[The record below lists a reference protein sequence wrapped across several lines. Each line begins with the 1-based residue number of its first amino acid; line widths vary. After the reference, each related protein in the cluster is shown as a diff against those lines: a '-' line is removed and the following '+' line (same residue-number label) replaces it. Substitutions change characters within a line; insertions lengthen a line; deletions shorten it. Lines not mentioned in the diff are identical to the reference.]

1 MKKNF
6 ENCKKNAHRIAT
18 LWICQS
24 IRTSKYPTKK
34 YYLTLH
40 LKELKKF
47 FEVISLR
54 DLNCLD
60 DNCKRS
66 NKQRLK
72 FLFFIQSITNSYS
85 LNNISHITRK
95 ISLQEIFHV
104 NFQSIYFENSAL
116 LSLWSCCY
124 NYVYHWKVV
133 TEILSKLPIHQKEAT
148 KNLHFCYNKH
158 FFHKRDLK
166 IFIII

>member
-1 MKKNF
+1 MSSNLGCNWTKTVSDNNIWRKTLK
-6 ENCKKNAHRIAT
+6 NCKKNAHRMAT

-34 YYLTLH
+34 NYLTLR

-66 NKQRLK
+66 NQQNLK
-72 FLFFIQSITNSYS
+72 FLCLIQSIANSYS
-85 LNNISHITRK
+85 LIFLLNISYKQHIIWK
-95 ISLQEIFHV
+95 LSLQEIFHV
-104 NFQSIYFENSAL
+104 NF
-116 LSLWSCCY
+116 
-124 NYVYHWKVV
+124 
-133 TEILSKLPIHQKEAT
+133 
-148 KNLHFCYNKH
+148 
-158 FFHKRDLK
+158 
-166 IFIII
+166 